1 MKTIESP
8 EKLDE
13 NKEKVNESL
22 FQEKPEENQEP
33 KRVLEKTP
41 IIARK
46 LTEYEL
52 RLYEYSSF
60 SLNEEI
66 DIFYCSKNN
75 LDFDQ

>member
-8 EKLDE
+8 EKPAEKDPKERVDASINDKIQE
-13 NKEKVNESL
+13 NS
-22 FQEKPEENQEP
+22 EP

-41 IIARK
+41 IISRK

-66 DIFYCSKNN
+66 DIFYCRKINK
-75 LDFDQ
+75 DFD

>member
-8 EKLDE
+8 EKSAEKDS
-13 NKEKVNESL
+13 KEKVSVSGD
-22 FQEKPEENQEP
+22 EKLLENCEP
-33 KRVLEKTP
+33 KRVLEKTA
-41 IIARK
+41 IISRK

-66 DIFYCSKNN
+66 DIFYCRKVNS
-75 LDFDQ
+75 DFD

>member
-8 EKLDE
+8 EKSVEKDS
-13 NKEKVNESL
+13 KEKVDLSVNEKI
-22 FQEKPEENQEP
+22 QESFEP
-33 KRVLEKTP
+33 KRVLEKTA
-41 IIARK
+41 IISRK

-66 DIFYCSKNN
+66 DIFYCRKVNK
-75 LDFDQ
+75 DFD

>member
-8 EKLDE
+8 EKSVEKDPKENLDLS
-13 NKEKVNESL
+13 VNEKI
-22 FQEKPEENQEP
+22 QESFEP
-33 KRVLEKTP
+33 KRVLEKTA
-41 IIARK
+41 IISRK

-66 DIFYCSKNN
+66 DIFYCRKVNK
-75 LDFDQ
+75 DFD

>member
-8 EKLDE
+8 EKPE
-13 NKEKVNESL
+13 EKNQKINESVD
-22 FQEKPEENQEP
+22 EKEPCEP

-41 IIARK
+41 IISRK

-66 DIFYCSKNN
+66 DIFYCRKMND
-75 LDFDQ
+75 DFD